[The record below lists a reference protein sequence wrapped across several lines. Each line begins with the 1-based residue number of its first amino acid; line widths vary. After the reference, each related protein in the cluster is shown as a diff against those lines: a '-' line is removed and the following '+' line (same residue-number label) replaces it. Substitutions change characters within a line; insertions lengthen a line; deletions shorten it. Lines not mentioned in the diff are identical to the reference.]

1 MRGSNH
7 TCAISDAWTWSFIC
21 PEVKAGL
28 TTHHPQIT
36 KPSHHRISHWKRP
49 EGSPLPGPVTTIRG
63 HGGCGPR
70 SRKNYKN
77 CSYPRHPAQDSNK
90 HCQDNFMLGLPDT
103 TESREAKVK
112 MLYRF
117 WMELSGNSFCVTK
130 KKKKIT
136 PDLSAFWHTDK
147 HLCFLKHIWIC
158 FYNSFPSPQSVYNVL
173 LSRML
178 ALGIPSNFL
187 RLNHKSPSW
196 KKKSYLS

>member
-103 TESREAKVK
+103 AESREAKVK

-117 WMELSGNSFCVTK
+117 WMELSGNFFCVTK
-130 KKKKIT
+130 KKKKSLLIYQLFGT
-136 PDLSAFWHTDK
+136 LINTCVFLNTSGYAFTIHSPVHNQFTMY
-147 HLCFLKHIWIC
+147 
-158 FYNSFPSPQSVYNVL
+158 FY
-173 LSRML
+173 
-178 ALGIPSNFL
+178 LGC
-187 RLNHKSPSW
+187 
-196 KKKSYLS
+196 